1 MQQEQIKEF
10 FEGVKEVNKL
20 SERDLDNFFSNL
32 RFRLDIFQEYK
43 KQTDVYLASDFN
55 VFEYIQPNENRLSD
69 IIADL
74 LNPDGKHGQGDLFL
88 NEFLR
93 MIDASRQYEAQ
104 KVNVKREDP
113 TRYIMNPFRRID
125 IIIDFDSGDF
135 GIGVENKPWA
145 GEQQDQIRNYKEHLE
160 KKYKSFI
167 LVYLSGDGS
176 EPQSIGKDEREAL
189 KQNGRLKVLTY
200 FDDVKNWLESC
211 YKECKAEKVRWF
223 LTDFIEYIGGNFK
236 QSLEGGEE
244 DDE

>member
-1 MQQEQIKEF
+1 MQ
-10 FEGVKEVNKL
+10 L
-20 SERDLDNFFSNL
+20 
-32 RFRLDIFQEYK
+32 
-43 KQTDVYLASDFN
+43 
-55 VFEYIQPNENRLSD
+55 NENRLSD

-74 LNPDGKHGQGDLFL
+74 LNPNGKHGQGDLFL

-93 MIDASRQYEAQ
+93 IIGVSRQYEAQ
-104 KVNVKREDP
+104 KVNVRREDL

-125 IIIDFDSGDF
+125 ITIDFDFGDF

-167 LVYLSGDGS
+167 LVYLFGDGS
-176 EPQSIGKDEREAL
+176 EPQSIGEDEREAL

-200 FDDVKNWLESC
+200 FTHVKNWLESC

-223 LTDFIEYIGGNFK
+223 LRDFIDYIEDNFK
-236 QSLEGGEE
+236 QSLIELEGGEKIDQE
-244 DDE
+244 G